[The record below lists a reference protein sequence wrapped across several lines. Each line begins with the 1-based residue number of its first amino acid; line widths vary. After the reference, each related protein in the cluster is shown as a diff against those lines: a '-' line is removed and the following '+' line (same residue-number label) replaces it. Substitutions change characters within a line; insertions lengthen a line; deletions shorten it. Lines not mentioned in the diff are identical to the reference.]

1 MKISAK
7 VHLPILAVLAIG
19 LTIISITTWQG
30 INDIEK
36 EVISDE
42 KKQLELF
49 IKNRLDEKYIIAKT
63 NIINLSQNSSVIEAL
78 ANNDREIAIQGL
90 AKVSHLFREFTPL
103 KKIKIHLHDKNIH
116 SLVRLWNL
124 DKYGDD
130 LKGFRHS
137 IVKVKNTNK
146 PLSTI
151 EVGKAGLL
159 VRGISPVHK
168 DGEYIGSIEFIQ
180 GLSSIIKMAQKNGMD
195 GIIVLD
201 AKYLNL
207 AKKMINAEKLSDD
220 FVLSLNKEILNKKL
234 LNEFQALNLTRNN
247 IMNSGLTENYLYS
260 SVPLKDFQGNT
271 VGYALIAKDTN
282 VVNKVIESA
291 TSIIYQQIIM
301 IIIIDILIILL
312 LALILH
318 FAVIRPIKTITDE
331 LDSDSD
337 ILNKQFINHSND
349 EISLISAYFNK
360 FISRIKEIISQ
371 NKVTGTLLAEKTLE
385 ESFDLTREAIKASDK
400 ANGKLLASSNETSSI
415 AQFTNEQI
423 DSTKEILQDI
433 RQVSSLMNQANQSMS
448 NLKDN
453 VETNVAM
460 ETKISKKLMELSEE
474 IISVNDVLEVIK
486 SIAEQTNLLALNAAI
501 EAARAGEHGRGFA
514 VVADEVRQLATKTQA
529 SLDNAN
535 ETVGSIISSIKIIN
549 AEMQTGVT
557 ELSNLIG
564 DSTQVSS
571 QLDTNTSVLNK
582 TTENFAQDMKKLEQ
596 IGEKVTEIDSHIKSS
611 MQLSAKSVDT
621 IKNIFNLKIPT
632 NH

>member
-1 MKISAK
+1 MIIFNDI
-7 VHLPILAVLAIG
+7 P
-19 LTIISITTWQG
+19 IIS
-30 INDIEK
+30 
-36 EVISDE
+36 
-42 KKQLELF
+42 
-49 IKNRLDEKYIIAKT
+49 
-63 NIINLSQNSSVIEAL
+63 
-78 ANNDREIAIQGL
+78 
-90 AKVSHLFREFTPL
+90 
-103 KKIKIHLHDKNIH
+103 
-116 SLVRLWNL
+116 
-124 DKYGDD
+124 
-130 LKGFRHS
+130 
-137 IVKVKNTNK
+137 
-146 PLSTI
+146 
-151 EVGKAGLL
+151 
-159 VRGISPVHK
+159 
-168 DGEYIGSIEFIQ
+168 
-180 GLSSIIKMAQKNGMD
+180 
-195 GIIVLD
+195 
-201 AKYLNL
+201 
-207 AKKMINAEKLSDD
+207 
-220 FVLSLNKEILNKKL
+220 
-234 LNEFQALNLTRNN
+234 
-247 IMNSGLTENYLYS
+247 
-260 SVPLKDFQGNT
+260 
-271 VGYALIAKDTN
+271 
-282 VVNKVIESA
+282 
-291 TSIIYQQIIM
+291 
-301 IIIIDILIILL
+301 L

-318 FAVIRPIKTITDE
+318 FVVIRPIKTITDE

-385 ESFDLTREAIKASDK
+385 ESFELTREAIKASDK
-400 ANGKLLASSNETSSI
+400 ANGKLLASSNETSNIS
-415 AQFTNEQI
+415 QFTNEQI

-448 NLKDN
+448 SLKDN

-460 ETKISKKLMELSEE
+460 ETKISKKLLELSEE

-514 VVADEVRQLATKTQA
+514 VVADEVRQLATKTQD

-535 ETVGSIISSIKIIN
+535 ETVGSIISSINIIN

-571 QLDTNTSVLNK
+571 QLDKNTSVLNK
-582 TTENFAQDMKKLEQ
+582 TTENFSQDMKKLEQ

>member
-1 MKISAK
+1 
-7 VHLPILAVLAIG
+7 
-19 LTIISITTWQG
+19 
-30 INDIEK
+30 
-36 EVISDE
+36 
-42 KKQLELF
+42 
-49 IKNRLDEKYIIAKT
+49 
-63 NIINLSQNSSVIEAL
+63 
-78 ANNDREIAIQGL
+78 
-90 AKVSHLFREFTPL
+90 
-103 KKIKIHLHDKNIH
+103 
-116 SLVRLWNL
+116 
-124 DKYGDD
+124 
-130 LKGFRHS
+130 
-137 IVKVKNTNK
+137 
-146 PLSTI
+146 
-151 EVGKAGLL
+151 
-159 VRGISPVHK
+159 
-168 DGEYIGSIEFIQ
+168 
-180 GLSSIIKMAQKNGMD
+180 MAQKNGMD

-220 FVLSLNKEILNKKL
+220 FVLSLNKNILNKKL
-234 LNEFQALNLTRNN
+234 LNEFQALNLIRNN

-271 VGYALIAKDTN
+271 VGYALIAKDIN

-291 TSIIYQQIIM
+291 TSIVYQQIIM
-301 IIIIDILIILL
+301 IIIIDVLIILL

-318 FAVIRPIKTITDE
+318 FVVIRPIKTITDE

-385 ESFDLTREAIKASDK
+385 ESFELTREAIKASDK
-400 ANGKLLASSNETSSI
+400 ANGKLLASSNETSNIS
-415 AQFTNEQI
+415 QFTNEQI

-448 NLKDN
+448 SLKDN

-514 VVADEVRQLATKTQA
+514 VVADEVRQLATKTQD

-535 ETVGSIISSIKIIN
+535 ETVGSIISSINIIN

-571 QLDTNTSVLNK
+571 QLDKNTSVLNK

-621 IKNIFNLKIPT
+621 IKNIFNLKIPN

>member
-1 MKISAK
+1 
-7 VHLPILAVLAIG
+7 
-19 LTIISITTWQG
+19 
-30 INDIEK
+30 
-36 EVISDE
+36 
-42 KKQLELF
+42 
-49 IKNRLDEKYIIAKT
+49 
-63 NIINLSQNSSVIEAL
+63 
-78 ANNDREIAIQGL
+78 
-90 AKVSHLFREFTPL
+90 
-103 KKIKIHLHDKNIH
+103 
-116 SLVRLWNL
+116 
-124 DKYGDD
+124 
-130 LKGFRHS
+130 
-137 IVKVKNTNK
+137 
-146 PLSTI
+146 
-151 EVGKAGLL
+151 
-159 VRGISPVHK
+159 
-168 DGEYIGSIEFIQ
+168 
-180 GLSSIIKMAQKNGMD
+180 
-195 GIIVLD
+195 
-201 AKYLNL
+201 
-207 AKKMINAEKLSDD
+207 
-220 FVLSLNKEILNKKL
+220 
-234 LNEFQALNLTRNN
+234 
-247 IMNSGLTENYLYS
+247 
-260 SVPLKDFQGNT
+260 
-271 VGYALIAKDTN
+271 
-282 VVNKVIESA
+282 
-291 TSIIYQQIIM
+291 M

-318 FAVIRPIKTITDE
+318 FVVIRPIKTITDE

-385 ESFDLTREAIKASDK
+385 ESFELTREAIKASDK

-448 NLKDN
+448 SLKDN

-514 VVADEVRQLATKTQA
+514 VVADEVRQLATKTQD

-535 ETVGSIISSIKIIN
+535 ETVGSIISSINIIN

-571 QLDTNTSVLNK
+571 QLDKNTSVLNK

-611 MQLSAKSVDT
+611 MQLSANSVDT

>member
-1 MKISAK
+1 M
-7 VHLPILAVLAIG
+7 
-19 LTIISITTWQG
+19 
-30 INDIEK
+30 
-36 EVISDE
+36 
-42 KKQLELF
+42 
-49 IKNRLDEKYIIAKT
+49 
-63 NIINLSQNSSVIEAL
+63 
-78 ANNDREIAIQGL
+78 
-90 AKVSHLFREFTPL
+90 
-103 KKIKIHLHDKNIH
+103 
-116 SLVRLWNL
+116 
-124 DKYGDD
+124 
-130 LKGFRHS
+130 
-137 IVKVKNTNK
+137 
-146 PLSTI
+146 
-151 EVGKAGLL
+151 
-159 VRGISPVHK
+159 
-168 DGEYIGSIEFIQ
+168 
-180 GLSSIIKMAQKNGMD
+180 
-195 GIIVLD
+195 
-201 AKYLNL
+201 
-207 AKKMINAEKLSDD
+207 
-220 FVLSLNKEILNKKL
+220 
-234 LNEFQALNLTRNN
+234 
-247 IMNSGLTENYLYS
+247 
-260 SVPLKDFQGNT
+260 
-271 VGYALIAKDTN
+271 
-282 VVNKVIESA
+282 
-291 TSIIYQQIIM
+291 
-301 IIIIDILIILL
+301 
-312 LALILH
+312 
-318 FAVIRPIKTITDE
+318 VIRPIKTITDE

-385 ESFDLTREAIKASDK
+385 ESFELTREAIKASDK

-448 NLKDN
+448 SLKDN

-514 VVADEVRQLATKTQA
+514 VVADEVRQLATKTQD

-535 ETVGSIISSIKIIN
+535 ETVGSIISSINIIN

-571 QLDTNTSVLNK
+571 QLDKNTSVLNK